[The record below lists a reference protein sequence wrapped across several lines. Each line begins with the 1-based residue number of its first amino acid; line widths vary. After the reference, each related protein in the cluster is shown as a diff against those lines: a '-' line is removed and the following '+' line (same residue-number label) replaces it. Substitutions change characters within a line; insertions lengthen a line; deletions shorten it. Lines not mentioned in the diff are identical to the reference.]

1 MLMGVSSVKSAG
13 RWCQCAML
21 VGVSSVM
28 ISDYIELMQM
38 WCAVVRH
45 ILETPVTEREFVEQL
60 HELNYKINF
69 VKEQSFKDARSCLDV
84 RETLDKLKIKVTSRH
99 SSYVLLSHLHDASQ
113 MLLSWTSRVSMKF
126 SKIFLDNLAA
136 ISWSACWHWHLAAAD
151 MVTVSPLFTYT
162 WSALTLTGGGEGTR
176 VLAAKDVPVS

>member
-38 WCAVVRH
+38 WCDVVRH

-60 HELNYKINF
+60 HELNHKINF

-84 RETLDKLKIKVTSRH
+84 RETLDKLKIKVTSLVIRVTY
-99 SSYVLLSHLHDASQ
+99 SST
-113 MLLSWTSRVSMKF
+113 WRFT
-126 SKIFLDNLAA
+126 N
-136 ISWSACWHWHLAAAD
+136 
-151 MVTVSPLFTYT
+151 VTQLNVTCLYEIQQNIP
-162 WSALTLTGGGEGTR
+162 G
-176 VLAAKDVPVS
+176 